1 MKAINFYRLIQYESE
16 ENMTATFAI
25 ILFLEGILTF
35 ISPCILPLLPVYV
48 SYFLGDQTDQEENKQ
63 KEALIRVTAFILG
76 FSIVFVSMGLLS
88 GFIAQ
93 TLVQYKREIQL
104 VAGGFVV
111 ITGLNMLGV
120 FDKLKSGMT
129 LIKGPN
135 INLKPHSNSSRG
147 YLVLFGAVFALGWT
161 PCLSA
166 YLGTALMM
174 ASQSGSSLQGG
185 LLLLVYSLGLGLPF
199 ILSTYLLNS
208 LKTTFSWI
216 KNHFREINIFS
227 AILMIIVGI
236 AMMTGWVDYLQLLVQ
251 R

>member
-1 MKAINFYRLIQYESE
+1 
-16 ENMTATFAI
+16 MTSTFAI

-63 KEALIRVTAFILG
+63 KEAFIRVLAFILG
-76 FSIVFVSMGLLS
+76 FSLIFVAMGVLS

-93 TLVQYKREIQL
+93 ALVQYRRVIQL

-111 ITGLNMLGV
+111 LTGLNMLGV
-120 FDKLKSGMT
+120 FDRLKAHLPFINGPKLS
-129 LIKGPN
+129 INPN
-135 INLKPHSNSSRG
+135 KHTGRW

-166 YLGTALMM
+166 YLGTALVM
-174 ASQSGSSLQGG
+174 ASQSGSAIQGG

-208 LKTTFSWI
+208 LKSTFTWI
-216 KNHFREINIFS
+216 KNHFKEINIFS
-227 AILMIIVGI
+227 AILMILVGI

>member
-1 MKAINFYRLIQYESE
+1 
-16 ENMTATFAI
+16 MTGTFAI

-35 ISPCILPLLPVYV
+35 ISPCILPLLPVYI
-48 SYFLGDQTDQEENKQ
+48 SYFLGDHTGEETNKQ
-63 KEALIRVTAFILG
+63 KEGLIRVLSFIVG
-76 FSIVFVSMGLLS
+76 FSLVFVAMGLLS

-93 TLVQYKREIQL
+93 TLVQYRRVIQL

-111 ITGLNMLGV
+111 LTGLNMLGI
-120 FDKLKSGMT
+120 FDKLKSKLSFINGPKIT
-129 LIKGPN
+129 LN
-135 INLKPHSNSSRG
+135 PHKYNGRS

-185 LLLLVYSLGLGLPF
+185 LLLLIYSLGLGLPF
-199 ILSTYLLNS
+199 IVSTYLLNS
-208 LKTTFSWI
+208 LKNTFAWI
-216 KNHFREINIFS
+216 KHHFKEINLFS

>member
-1 MKAINFYRLIQYESE
+1 
-16 ENMTATFAI
+16 MTATFAI

-48 SYFLGDQTDQEENKQ
+48 SYFLGDQTDEEENKQ
-63 KEALIRVTAFILG
+63 KEALIRVLAFILG
-76 FSIVFVSMGLLS
+76 FSLIFVAMGLLS

-93 TLVQYKREIQL
+93 ALIQYKRVIQL
-104 VAGGFVV
+104 TAGGFVV

-120 FDKLKSGMT
+120 FNKLKT
-129 LIKGPN
+129 YFPFINGPRLK
-135 INLKPHSNSSRG
+135 INPNKHNSRW

-166 YLGTALMM
+166 YLGTALVM
-174 ASQSGSSLQGG
+174 ASQSGSALQGG
-185 LLLLVYSLGLGLPF
+185 LLLLIYSLGLGLPF

-208 LKTTFSWI
+208 LKSTFTWI
-216 KNHFREINIFS
+216 KNHFKEINIFS
-227 AILMIIVGI
+227 AVLMILVGI

>member
-1 MKAINFYRLIQYESE
+1 MSL
-16 ENMTATFAI
+16 TFAL

-48 SYFLGDQTDQEENKQ
+48 SYFLGDQVDQEDSKQ
-63 KEALIRVTAFILG
+63 KESFIRVLAFILG
-76 FSIVFVSMGLLS
+76 FSLVFVAMGLLS
-88 GFIAQ
+88 GFIGQ
-93 TLVQYKREIQL
+93 LLVEYKRVIQV
-104 VAGGFVV
+104 VAGLIVV
-111 ITGLNMLGV
+111 ITGFNMLGL
-120 FDKLKSGMT
+120 FDKLKSSISWIRRPKLT
-129 LIKGPN
+129 F
-135 INLKPHSNSSRG
+135 NLHKYSSRWG
-147 YLVLFGAVFALGWT
+147 LVLFGAVFALGWT

-174 ASQSGSSLQGG
+174 ASQSNSSLQGG
-185 LLLLVYSLGLGLPF
+185 ILLLIYSIGLGLPF

-208 LKTTFSWI
+208 LKNTFSWI